1 MPPAIVPATW
11 IKRRELRYWME
22 ALQCMNSPL
31 TCGSLKLPP
40 PVLGTYILLELSGN
54 SFFIEPRT
62 AGAAEAARAVAIL
75 QDGRAALPAVMAMIR
90 DDFDPINAMMR
101 RVVETHKEALVDHYD
116 DIAAWIRDV
125 PYYGFDMIPP
135 SADAESEPFL
145 FSGSTIG
152 AVASLA
158 RERLGANIGDALW
171 NIPVCLIGHLQAAH
185 RKAEGDSVRRPDDRE
200 DIREQLRLARERNE
214 RGEPHPW
221 ELGMTRAEWDAMQA
235 SAGGEYGG

>member
-1 MPPAIVPATW
+1 MPPAIVPAKW
-11 IKRRELRYWME
+11 IRKRELHYWME
-22 ALQCMNSPL
+22 ELQCVNAPASF
-31 TCGSLKLPP
+31 GSLLLPP
-40 PVLGTYILLELSGN
+40 PTLGAYILLELSSN
-54 SFFIEPRT
+54 NFFANPRT
-62 AGAAEAARAVAIL
+62 AGIAEAARAVAIL

-90 DDFDPINAMMR
+90 DDFDPINALMR
-101 RVVETHKEALVDHYD
+101 RVVDAHKEALVDHYD
-116 DIAAWIRDV
+116 DIAAWIREV

-158 RERLGANIGDALW
+158 RDRLGCSVGEALW
-171 NIPVCLIGHLQAAH
+171 QIPVCLIGHMQAAH

-221 ELGMTRAEWDAMQA
+221 ELGMTRADWDAAQLKVE
-235 SAGGEYGG
+235 S